1 MLQWFLQ
8 EISFAVSSQKLMSC
22 NSNNLL
28 KIMQILGTGMSSK
41 KWKTTVEHA
50 RSCVLDKTLYL
61 YNPSPSL
68 QKTGVVF
75 NVVGQ
80 VTGVLSEG
88 HYVTTD
94 NLSDEEKASFFYS
107 FTIQYL

>member
-1 MLQWFLQ
+1 
-8 EISFAVSSQKLMSC
+8 
-22 NSNNLL
+22 
-28 KIMQILGTGMSSK
+28 MSSK

-61 YNPSPSL
+61 YNPSTSTSL
-68 QKTGVVF
+68 QRTAVVF

-88 HYVTTD
+88 QYITTD
-94 NLSDEEKASFFYS
+94 KLSDEEKAGLFY
-107 FTIQYL
+107 